1 MALVTNPLNPKLMK
15 QAVKPLALFTIL
27 IFAFSTLTAQLKIA
41 SITGSIAGDI
51 RKVIHDYPNRFI
63 NIQGELVARHPQST
77 DYDCNFKVNGAESAL
92 VTVYSSKNNNVCSWQ
107 ALMLTTEEFAVA
119 KKKFKTLYTQLN
131 NLSVSL
137 ENGSSFLLKAHYE
150 EPVEEKKFTSIVFSG
165 QTADEASKKLRVE
178 LVMVYEP
185 MEWKV
190 KVMVYD
196 RDREDHERGQ
206 VEE

>member
-1 MALVTNPLNPKLMK
+1 MK

-41 SITGSIAGDI
+41 SISGSIAGDI
-51 RKVIHDYPNRFI
+51 RKVIQDYPNKFI
-63 NIQGELVARHPQST
+63 NIQGELVAQHPQST

-107 ALMLTTEEFAVA
+107 ALMLTTEEFEVA
-119 KKKFKTLYTQLN
+119 KKKFKALYGQLN

-137 ENGSSFLLKAHYE
+137 ENGSSFPLKARYE
-150 EPVEEKKFTSIVFSG
+150 EPLEEKKFTSVVFSG
-165 QTADEASKKLRVE
+165 QTDDEASRKLRVE
-178 LVMVYEP
+178 IVMVYEP

-190 KVMVYD
+190 KVIVYD
-196 RDREDHERGQ
+196 RDREDHERGPVQ
-206 VEE
+206 E